1 MYVDRNCLLCRVR
14 LLTEGLVTAAAEI
27 GGRMAFGQ
35 GLSSSF
41 RPRKYY
47 TVPRETIEAVLE
59 DLVQLLDFGLLEFQR
74 VLFVE
79 NISHSIAV

>member
-1 MYVDRNCLLCRVR
+1 
-14 LLTEGLVTAAAEI
+14 
-27 GGRMAFGQ
+27 MAFGQ

-47 TVPRETIEAVLE
+47 TVPRETIEAILE
-59 DLVQLLDFGLLEFQR
+59 DLVQILDFGLLEFQR

-79 NISHSIAV
+79 NIAHTVAVCFCYRGVHSD